1 MVAPTLAKESLM
13 TRLPSGRYVAPGRH
27 QGGDPSDASTWTN
40 VLSDVPIFSDLS
52 VRHLKRVAGAGRMV
66 RFHEGA
72 TIIRVGTPGDALY
85 VLVDGEVLVQRKGLP
100 SVTLGAGSF
109 FGEMALFDDSPR
121 SATVVANGSALC
133 LVITRT
139 RLHKLLKSE
148 PAIAIGLLKELA
160 RRLRVAQSVE

>member
-1 MVAPTLAKESLM
+1 MVARTPAKESHM
-13 TRLPSGRYVAPGRH
+13 TRLPSGRYVAPGTPEK
-27 QGGDPSDASTWTN
+27 DLSDASTWTN
-40 VLSDVPIFSDLS
+40 VLAEVPIFTDLS
-52 VRHLKRVAGAGRMV
+52 GRHLKKVAGAGRMV

-72 TIIRVGTPGDALY
+72 SIIRAGTPGDALY
-85 VLVDGEVLVQRKGLP
+85 VLVDGDVSVQRPGLP
-100 SVTLGAGSF
+100 SVSLGIGSF

-121 SATVVANGSALC
+121 SATVVAEGPAMC
-133 LVITRT
+133 LVITRA